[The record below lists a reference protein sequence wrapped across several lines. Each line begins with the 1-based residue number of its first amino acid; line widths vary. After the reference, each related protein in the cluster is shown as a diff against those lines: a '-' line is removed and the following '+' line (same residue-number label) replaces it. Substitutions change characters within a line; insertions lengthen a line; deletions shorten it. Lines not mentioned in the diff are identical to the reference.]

1 MNKRLEA
8 VVADIVEGVRGALT
22 KHGGV
27 RVIETTFSSRLPSS
41 RMRLR
46 QPVEDCRCATV

>member
-27 RVIETTFSSRLPSS
+27 RIIEDNFKLASAVVASA
-41 RMRLR
+41 
-46 QPVEDCRCATV
+46 ATAAG

>member
-27 RVIETTFSSRLPSS
+27 RVIENNFKLASAVVANAATT
-41 RMRLR
+41 
-46 QPVEDCRCATV
+46 AG